1 MRKYLLLILFLI
13 ISNSAFSDYNP
24 REDKQKQLF
33 YFKIF
38 IIDYENNIA
47 TNNKIISQINF
58 RLKEINDKINIL
70 SQIIDNTSNTGQYD
84 IANHEIEFLKKKEK
98 IDRLKDEYKK
108 RILWLYKNG
117 VEYQYQ
123 LLFTSNSPLTFYRR
137 LQYLSRLSQ
146 NRKNDIEKI
155 KFEEFN
161 ISEHKKLRTLNNYQ
175 LKIYLSQK
183 NEDKNNLL
191 NEKLDL
197 IDSLSL
203 LKNINSTY
211 YKQIEHTKNL
221 IIETESILKSFSTNF
236 VYKVS
241 NQINYQNK
249 KFNEAIGN
257 FIHPVNSIDIL
268 QDFGRTVNSQT
279 GTISYNNGIDVSIAD
294 NSEVKCIAS
303 GYVEDII
310 DLPYY
315 HNTVII
321 RHDNNYR
328 TIYSIMKKITVGK
341 NSIVNAGDI
350 IGYTSRISDSQMFHF
365 EIRNGVSSIDP
376 KVCLR
381 RGRADY

>member
-38 IIDYENNIA
+38 LIDYENNIA
-47 TNNKIISQINF
+47 ANNKAISQINY

-70 SQIIDNTSNTGQYD
+70 SQIIDNTSNSGQYD
-84 IANHEIEFLKKKEK
+84 IANHEIEFLKRKEK
-98 IDRLKDEYKK
+98 IDRLKEEYKK

-117 VEYQYQ
+117 AEYQYQ

-137 LQYLSRLSQ
+137 LQYLSKLSQ

-161 ISEHKKLRTLNNYQ
+161 ISEHKKLRTLNNFQ
-175 LKIYLSQK
+175 LKVYLSQK

-191 NEKLDL
+191 KEKLDL
-197 IDSLSL
+197 NDSLSL
-203 LKNINSTY
+203 LKNINNTY

-221 IIETESILKSFSTNF
+221 IIETESIIKSYSTNF
-236 VYKVS
+236 VYRVS
-241 NQINYQNK
+241 NEIDYKNK
-249 KFNEAIGN
+249 KFSEAIGN

-328 TIYSIMKKITVGK
+328 TVYSIMRKITVAK
-341 NSIVNAGDI
+341 NTFVNAGDI

-376 KVCLR
+376 KICLR